1 LGLLNSVGTPTIWIA
16 FFAGVAIML
25 ALDLGVFHR
34 TAHRVSFKE
43 AAIWSVVW
51 VALSL
56 CFCAFVWVR
65 FGDKAG
71 GDWLVAYLVEK
82 SLSVDNIF
90 VFIVIFRYM
99 KVKPE
104 HLHRVLMA
112 GILGA
117 LVLRGLFIFVG
128 LSLIEVFHWVLY
140 IFGGL
145 LLYTGI
151 KLLFVGDD
159 DDEHDAS
166 DNWVKKQ
173 AEKRFRVTRDY
184 EDPVFF
190 VRRDG
195 KLMVTTLFVTLLM
208 VETSDVIFALDSVP
222 AIFGISQDPFVVF
235 TSNVCAILG
244 LRAMFFLLETVIDR
258 FRYLQYGLG
267 LVLAFIGAKMF
278 VELGLGGMGLY
289 RLGVEPNWWLEP
301 HEVSTAISLGVV
313 GGVLT
318 LSILISLLIPE
329 PPKEIKRGAEPE
341 PETDAEQ
348 ETSREPEPDGAK
360 SSDAGA
366 VP

>member
-1 LGLLNSVGTPTIWIA
+1 MGLLNSVGTPAIWIG
-16 FFAGVAIML
+16 FFVGVAFML

-34 TAHRVSFKE
+34 SAHRVSFKE

-56 CFCAFVWVR
+56 SFCAFVWWR
-65 FGDKAG
+65 FGAKSG

-117 LVLRGLFIFVG
+117 LILRGIFIFVG
-128 LSLIEVFHWVLY
+128 LGLIELIHGVLY

-151 KLLFVGDD
+151 KLLFMGDGD
-159 DDEHDAS
+159 EAEHDAS
-166 DNWVKKQ
+166 DNWVKRK
-173 AEKRFRVTRDY
+173 AEQWFRVTDQY
-184 EDPVFF
+184 EGPVFF
-190 VRRDG
+190 IRQEG

-258 FRYLQYGLG
+258 FRYLPYGLG

-278 VELGLGGMGLY
+278 VELGLGGMGFY
-289 RLGVEPNWWLEP
+289 YFGVEENWWLNP
-301 HEVSTAISLGVV
+301 HEVSTALSLGVV
-313 GGVLT
+313 GAVLT
-318 LSILISLLIPE
+318 LSVVISLAIPE
-329 PPKEIKRGAEPE
+329 APKQIPHEPQDE
-341 PETDAEQ
+341 AQT
-348 ETSREPEPDGAK
+348 ETSEG
-360 SSDAGA
+360 DADPPSPA
-366 VP
+366 T